1 MPHIAIKILTDY
13 KTMNHKHKNLW
24 QQSVQQVYITN
35 RIRESTA
42 NPKQVV
48 GYNAH
53 AKIERIE
60 QTHSVLAYQ
69 RAAQPV

>member
-1 MPHIAIKILTDY
+1 
-13 KTMNHKHKNLW
+13 MNHKHKNLW

-35 RIRESTA
+35 RILESTA

-53 AKIERIE
+53 AKIER
-60 QTHSVLAYQ
+60 L
-69 RAAQPV
+69 